1 MDFQKGDV
9 VLSLAGRDKGSLL
22 VVTGE
27 ENGFVLVADGKERP
41 LGRQKHKSLRH
52 LEKTSMSIDEVSM
65 AGNKILRKTLNR
77 LSKQGR

>member
-9 VLSLAGRDKGSLL
+9 VLSLAGRDKGCLL
-22 VVTGE
+22 AVTGE
-27 ENGFVLVADGKERP
+27 ENGFVLVADGRERP
-41 LGRQKHKSLRH
+41 LERAKVKNPRH
-52 LEKTSMSIDEVSM
+52 LEKTSASIDAVSM

>member
-1 MDFQKGDV
+1 MDFHKGDV

-22 VVTGE
+22 AVTGE
-27 ENGFVLVADGKERP
+27 ENGSVLVADGRERP
-41 LGRQKHKSLRH
+41 LERAKMKNPRH
-52 LEKTSMSIDEVSM
+52 LEKTSASIDSVSM

>member
-9 VLSLAGRDKGSLL
+9 VLSLAGRDKGCLL
-22 VVTGE
+22 AVTGE
-27 ENGFVLVADGKERP
+27 ENGFVLVADGRERP
-41 LGRQKHKSLRH
+41 LERAKVKNPRH
-52 LEKTSMSIDEVSM
+52 LEKTSVSIDSVSM

>member
-9 VLSLAGRDKGSLL
+9 VLSLAGRDKGCLL
-22 VVTGE
+22 AVTGE
-27 ENGFVLVADGKERP
+27 ENGFVLVADGRERP
-41 LGRQKHKSLRH
+41 LERAKVKNPRH
-52 LEKTSMSIDEVSM
+52 LEKTSASIDAVSR

>member
-1 MDFQKGDV
+1 MDFQKGDI

-22 VVTGE
+22 AVTGE
-27 ENGFVLVADGKERP
+27 KNGLILVCDGRERP
-41 LGRQKHKSLRH
+41 LERAKVKNPRH
-52 LEKTSMSIDEVSM
+52 LEKTSLSVDCASM

>member
-1 MDFQKGDV
+1 MDFKKGDV

-27 ENGFVLVADGKERP
+27 ENGFVLVSDGRERP
-41 LGRQKHKSLRH
+41 LERAKVKNPRH
-52 LEKTSMSIDEVSM
+52 LEKTSASIDEVSM